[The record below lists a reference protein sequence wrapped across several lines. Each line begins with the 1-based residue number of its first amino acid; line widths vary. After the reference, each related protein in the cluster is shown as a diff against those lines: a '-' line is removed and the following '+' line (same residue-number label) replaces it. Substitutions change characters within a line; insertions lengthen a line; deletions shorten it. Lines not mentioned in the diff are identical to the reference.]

1 MTFHS
6 LPYEPRKLEATE
18 ARLEAIYRAARMGL
32 KGDSLALAAG
42 MLPQEFRQLTQLDPI
57 AAFAEQKGRADGE
70 LEMATVLHTAAAE
83 GDANAALNVL
93 RYSHGWVAKQ
103 AVEVTVEQKISITAA
118 LEEAQRRVINLTA
131 TDETVAEH
139 AALPNASPNILR

>member
-18 ARLEAIYRAARMGL
+18 ARLEAIYKAARMGL

-42 MLPQEFRQLTQLDPI
+42 MLPQEYRQLTQFDPI

-70 LEMATVLHTAAAE
+70 LEMATVLHTAASE
-83 GDANAALNVL
+83 GDANDELNVL

-118 LEEAQRRVINLTA
+118 LEEAKRRVIDLTA
-131 TDETVAEH
+131 TELEPQRADTD
-139 AALPNASPNILR
+139 LLR